1 MFNKK
6 IVKGISIFFV
16 FLCAFG
22 YSINLALRFFKPN
35 YKTETAYNYTV
46 SDVVNSKA
54 VFIRDENLMISSTPG
69 YYSYL
74 VKDGSAVSKKTAIA
88 TIYEKEEYLFVKES
102 INELDNELQLL
113 KNVQNKVKLGIN
125 NTEINRDINNFSLK
139 VVDCVENNN
148 FSEIKELKNNFQYY
162 LAGKMLNSNEYN
174 SLDNRISI
182 LENKILD
189 NQRLLPW
196 IDNKVYSNDDCYFS
210 SFVDGYVNLL
220 NYSQDIDFSVI
231 QEILDGK
238 VRDVIYKNVI
248 GKEIKNYRT
257 FFIIPINETDVE
269 LFFNQKNFKIDFGKD
284 NLNNINCSLDRI
296 VKNNE
301 NYYVVCY
308 TEFLN
313 DFIVNT
319 RVADISIK
327 FKTYNGFKI
336 KKDALRSYDNTE
348 GVFIKTGNLISFKP
362 IEVIYR
368 GDNFVIAKNENSA
381 NSLRLHDEII
391 IEGQD
396 LYDGKLI

>member
-22 YSINLALRFFKPN
+22 YSINLALRFFKSN

-257 FFIIPINETDVE
+257 FFVIPINETDVE